1 MESNNRRKYQKPEI
15 FKVNIDNLISLLMM
29 SGGTEQNAPH
39 GPFGEQNKIQ
49 NIRKN
54 DPFKA

>member
-1 MESNNRRKYQKPEI
+1 MKTYLKRKYQKPEI
-15 FKVNIDNLISLLMM
+15 LKVTIDNVISLVMM
-29 SGGTEQNAPH
+29 SGGTENNAPH